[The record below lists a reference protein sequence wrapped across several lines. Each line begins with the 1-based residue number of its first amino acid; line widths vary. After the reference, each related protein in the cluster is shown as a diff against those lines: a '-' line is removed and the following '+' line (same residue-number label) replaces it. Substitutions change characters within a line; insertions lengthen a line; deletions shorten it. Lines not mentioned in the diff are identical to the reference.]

1 MVASEVKLILA
12 GMSAV
17 IVFLAAPAAV
27 AYIMWMLGVVAAG
40 PVAGGFVA
48 WLMQMGAPMWLVGL
62 LQIEAQA
69 VGMAGLGAVGAALFA
84 IMTGSAV
91 LVVMDG
97 CGYSCAPFPCSYV
110 PCNLV

>member
-1 MVASEVKLILA
+1 
-12 GMSAV
+12 MSAV
-17 IVFLAAPAAV
+17 IAFLAAPAAV
-27 AYIMWMLGVVAAG
+27 AYLMWMLGVVAAG

-62 LQIEAQA
+62 LQA
-69 VGMAGLGAVGAALFA
+69 VGMSGLGAVGAALFA

-110 PCNLV
+110 PCDLV